1 MTLTLSHLT
10 HTYRRAA
17 KPALCDVTAELTPGF
32 RAGRVRELRIPS
44 IGFRVVLEE

>member
-17 KPALCDVTAELTPGF
+17 KPALCDVTAEL
-32 RAGRVRELRIPS
+32 IPTRYS
-44 IGFRVVLEE
+44 GLPSRYRNT